1 VGCEPELRSSGG
13 HSGGCHRPPACA
25 GRRPAA
31 RNGKSPDFFERLFA
45 LPTSGEW
52 PDVSSR
58 TLDAVFAAAFFAMRQ
73 IVGAQFGGGDS
84 VFVGPGGSW
93 TPPSTAFI
101 IPNGRLK
108 YNQPSRFVRPP

>member
-1 VGCEPELRSSGG
+1 VAQATGLCR
-13 HSGGCHRPPACA
+13 AA
-25 GRRPAA
+25 TRRPEREVA
-31 RNGKSPDFFERLFA
+31 RYFFERLFA

-73 IVGAQFGGGDS
+73 IVRAQFGGGDS